1 MRIAALIF
9 WIVTALGGFYLLGT
23 WLRGGGLRQE
33 QSGVTRFRP
42 PLIFG
47 HFLLATAGLI
57 VWIVYVIA
65 GQAAIAWAGF
75 IIITLVALLGFTM
88 FARWLTVY
96 RARVPVPV
104 PAGPPSA
111 AAGGGVVP
119 AERHLPVPI
128 VAAHGVLAATTLV
141 LALLSAIGVGGS

>member
-1 MRIAALIF
+1 MSIAALIF

-47 HFLLATAGLI
+47 HFLLAAAGLI
-57 VWIVYVIA
+57 VWIVYVVA
-65 GQAAIAWAGF
+65 DQAAIAWAAF
-75 IIITLVALLGFTM
+75 IIIALVALLGFTM

-96 RARVPVPV
+96 RARVPVS
-104 PAGPPSA
+104 GPPSA
-111 AAGGGVVP
+111 AAGGGAVP

-128 VAAHGVLAATTLV
+128 VAAHGLLAATTLV
-141 LALLSAIGVGGS
+141 LVLLSAIGVGGS